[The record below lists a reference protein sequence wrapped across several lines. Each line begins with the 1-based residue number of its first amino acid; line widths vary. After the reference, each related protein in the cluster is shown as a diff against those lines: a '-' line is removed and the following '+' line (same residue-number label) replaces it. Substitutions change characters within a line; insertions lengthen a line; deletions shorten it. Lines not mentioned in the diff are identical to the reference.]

1 LGKSARAKKRS
12 DQKGVGA
19 IFSPTDETV
28 NARKPLVASTR
39 KKAGTKSSIRFT
51 YIQTLLIMFLLFL
64 VFLAYENDP
73 NFKTGFKDTLSYF
86 SPTVLIA
93 IGSAGLTLSIGWLI
107 VSLRQDRKRMAMG
120 SLIPQQSSAKP
131 PQVEIHKQGMFRRVL
146 SDLRPYWRSIVV
158 AWIISL
164 STIPITLITP
174 LPIKLLVDSVIGSQ
188 PLPGYLTV
196 LTQSASR
203 DYVLWLAIGI
213 LLGSAVLAYLQNLVN
228 TWFVNKA
235 GNRMTLDVRARLFR
249 QMQRLSIAYHDS
261 KGTLDS
267 AYRTLNDAP
276 ALRSFGIDSIIP
288 LLTSVLTLAAMIV
301 VTLFLDWQLALI
313 SLVVSPFMFLLTL
326 VFRPRIRK
334 GWRKFKTSESAAMAV
349 AQESLG
355 ASRVVKAFGQEERR
369 NIQLVSHYS
378 DSLSAQLKVY
388 VDSAVYNLLVGIVTS
403 IGLAAVLYIGIRHVQ
418 ANTLSLG
425 ALLVVNY
432 YVTQLYSPL
441 RNVGQK
447 TLDIQLSLA
456 GIERY
461 HSVLDETPDVP
472 ESPNARP
479 LARAKGKI
487 VFQRVSFEYTNG
499 HPVLDDVSFELPA
512 GSRLGV
518 VGPTGSGKTTL
529 SSLLVRFFDPTLGV
543 ISLDDVDLRDYK
555 LADLRNQFAVVLQD
569 TVLFSTSI
577 AENIRFARPEASIE
591 EVFAAARD
599 ANAHDFITS
608 LPNGYDTLVGE
619 RGMKLSGGE
628 RQRVSLARAFLKNA
642 PVLILD
648 EPTSALDIHSETL
661 VLDAIERLMK
671 GRTTMMIAHRAS
683 ALRNCDMILTIENGK
698 TGGLTDEVASV
709 LKSMTPTH
717 A

>member
-1 LGKSARAKKRS
+1 
-12 DQKGVGA
+12 
-19 IFSPTDETV
+19 
-28 NARKPLVASTR
+28 
-39 KKAGTKSSIRFT
+39 
-51 YIQTLLIMFLLFL
+51 
-64 VFLAYENDP
+64 
-73 NFKTGFKDTLSYF
+73 
-86 SPTVLIA
+86 
-93 IGSAGLTLSIGWLI
+93 
-107 VSLRQDRKRMAMG
+107 
-120 SLIPQQSSAKP
+120 
-131 PQVEIHKQGMFRRVL
+131 
-146 SDLRPYWRSIVV
+146 
-158 AWIISL
+158 
-164 STIPITLITP
+164 
-174 LPIKLLVDSVIGSQ
+174 
-188 PLPGYLTV
+188 
-196 LTQSASR
+196 
-203 DYVLWLAIGI
+203 
-213 LLGSAVLAYLQNLVN
+213 
-228 TWFVNKA
+228 
-235 GNRMTLDVRARLFR
+235 
-249 QMQRLSIAYHDS
+249 
-261 KGTLDS
+261 
-267 AYRTLNDAP
+267 
-276 ALRSFGIDSIIP
+276 
-288 LLTSVLTLAAMIV
+288 
-301 VTLFLDWQLALI
+301 
-313 SLVVSPFMFLLTL
+313 
-326 VFRPRIRK
+326 
-334 GWRKFKTSESAAMAV
+334 MAV

-369 NIQLVSHYS
+369 NEQLVSHYNQ
-378 DSLSAQLKVY
+378 SLSAQLKVY
-388 VDSAVYNLLVGIVTS
+388 VDSAVYNLLVGVITS

-441 RNVGQK
+441 KNVGQK
-447 TLDIQLSLA
+447 ILDIQLSLA

-487 VFQRVSFEYTNG
+487 VFQRVTFEYTNG
-499 HPVLDDVSFELPA
+499 HPVLDNVSFELPA

-683 ALRNCDMILTIENGK
+683 ALRNCDMILRIENGK
-698 TGGLTDEVASV
+698 TGGVTDEVASV